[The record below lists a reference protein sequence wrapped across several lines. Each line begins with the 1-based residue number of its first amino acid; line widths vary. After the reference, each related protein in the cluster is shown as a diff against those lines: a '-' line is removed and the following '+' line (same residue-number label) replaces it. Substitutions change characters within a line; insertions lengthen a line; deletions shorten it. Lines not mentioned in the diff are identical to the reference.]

1 MSRQHRD
8 HRRLPWRAWAR
19 ARRAALDR
27 DGWRCRRC
35 GHPGDLEVH
44 HVTPLEAG
52 GAALA
57 LALANLETLC
67 TRCHVAAH
75 PHGDPERRA
84 WRRYLR
90 EGV

>member
-1 MSRQHRD
+1 M
-8 HRRLPWRAWAR
+8 AGVAR

-35 GHPGDLEVH
+35 GYPAGLEAH
-44 HVTPLEAG
+44 HVTPLQAG
-52 GAALA
+52 GAP

-67 TRCHVAAH
+67 RGCHIAAH
-75 PHGDPERRA
+75 GGGDPERRA

-90 EGV
+90 EGD